1 MSRALR
7 RDVETLPLFEE
18 EPSFLHGFFESAV
31 ARFPDEPAV
40 EIPPGTGRP
49 GRRVV
54 SYASLK
60 HEADALAEALSP
72 SVRQEAVVA
81 ILLPRTTELL
91 YAAQLGAMG
100 AGAAYTCIDPAFPD
114 GHVRDILE
122 DSGAVA
128 LVTDAAGR
136 ARAEGAGFRVARV
149 LDAAE
154 ETARRQGRPVRPRS
168 PKWLRGEHLAYV
180 IYTSGTTGKPKG
192 VLIEHRSIANLVG
205 SDMIEFGLGPG
216 DRVAQ
221 GSSASYDSSVEEVWL
236 ALAAGATV
244 VVMDDEAARLGP
256 DLVPWLRRERITV
269 FCPPPTLLRT
279 AGAVNPQAELPD
291 LRFVYLGG
299 EALPPDVADRWSDG
313 WRLENG
319 YGPTETTVTAIRTT
333 IRKGDEI
340 AIGRPI
346 RGARMWV
353 LNEALEEVPDG
364 EMGELCLGG
373 VCLARGYRNRPELTK
388 ERFPVHPKLGRIYR
402 SGDLGH
408 RSKDGLFFCHG
419 RIDQQVK
426 LRGYRV
432 ELEAIEARLAE
443 CEGVLEAACRVQ
455 GEGARQMLVAFVVPA
470 TPGAP
475 PSLEFLRSSLTDVLP
490 SYMVP
495 ARFGFLPQ
503 LPKTVGGKINR
514 QALPTVDSDV
524 RAGEHPVTPPRNE
537 LEAKVAAVFR
547 EVFEREEPVSIHDDF
562 FTGLGGDS
570 LSAAIAVS
578 LFRDDPATASL
589 TARDLYDGRTV
600 AEVARRAGPPS
611 GAAEAAE
618 DAPARESVDPR
629 PATLVQAG
637 FLALGLLVASL
648 LAGAGALRVF
658 PALVRTIGL
667 VPLVLLGPL
676 LFLLA
681 AHLWTP
687 ISVAFAVLVKRA
699 LVGRYR
705 PGRVPVWG
713 SLYVRNWMVQQSLKL
728 VPWGLLDGTEFRLA
742 ALRALGARIGERV
755 HIHRGVNLS
764 EGGWDLLEIGDDVT
778 IGQDVSLQLVELE
791 DGQTIFGNISIG
803 DGATLEIH
811 SSVEA
816 NSVLEP
822 GAFLAARSSLPRGS
836 RLPRGERWDGIP
848 ARTAGASPA
857 APALP
862 AEERVLPP
870 VAAGAL
876 LLLARFALLLVR
888 ALPTQLLV
896 LAFARAHD
904 IDTARVLAWLAAPTL
919 APGLLLW
926 AMATAVLATPLTLFF
941 EALVCRAM
949 GPVRPGVFS
958 RWSPSYV
965 RVWLKTGLVDGAGR
979 WLWGTLLWPAWLRL
993 AGSRIGKGCE
1003 ISGLIDTVPEL
1014 VEIGPGTFCADGIYL
1029 GGPRLHRGTVTVAA
1043 VHLGK
1048 NSFLGNGVI
1057 VSGGAP
1063 LPDDILLGVC
1073 TVADAATIQPGTAW
1087 FGHPSFEL
1095 PRRQIV
1101 EFDRRL
1107 TLDPSPIRYAN
1118 RVLWEGFRFTLPA
1131 VAVFVLPA
1139 WYALASGA
1147 ARSTSPAAFHL
1158 AAAPL
1163 ILLLAFCFPAL
1174 LVIASKWALLGR
1186 VKPGVHPL
1194 WSCFASRWDFICM
1207 AWNIH
1212 AAGVVSALEG
1222 SLLLSSLLRLA
1233 GVRIGKHVVLG
1244 GGFAEDL
1251 PDPDMLTFED
1261 GATVDCIFQAHTF
1274 EDRVL
1279 KLDRIVI
1286 RKDASV
1292 GRNAVLLY
1300 GAEIGAG
1307 ARVAPNSVVMKHEHL
1322 LSGRSYAG
1330 FPTRPQ

>member
-7 RDVETLPLFEE
+7 RDAETLPLFEE

-31 ARFPDEPAV
+31 ARWPNEPAV

-49 GRRVV
+49 ARRVIT
-54 SYASLK
+54 YANLK
-60 HEADALAEALSP
+60 READALAEAMAPLIT
-72 SVRQEAVVA
+72 QECVVA

-91 YAAQLGAMG
+91 YAAQLGAMK
-100 AGAAYTCIDPAFPD
+100 AGAAYTCIDPVFPD

-136 ARAEGAGFRVARV
+136 ARAEGAGFKVARV

-154 ETARRQGRPVRPRS
+154 ETARRRGRPVRPPS
-168 PKWLRGEHLAYV
+168 PKWLRPEHLAYV
-180 IYTSGTTGKPKG
+180 IYTSGTTGRPKG

-205 SDMIEFGLGPG
+205 SDVIEFGLGPG

-221 GSSASYDSSVEEVWL
+221 SSSASYDSSVEELWL
-236 ALAAGATV
+236 ALASGASV
-244 VVMDDEAARLGP
+244 VMMDDEAARLGP
-256 DLVPWLRRERITV
+256 DLVSWLKRERITV

-279 AGAVNPQAELPD
+279 TGAANPQAELPD
-291 LRFVYLGG
+291 LRLVYLGG
-299 EALPPDVADRWSDG
+299 EALPSDVADRWSNG

-319 YGPTETTVTAIRTT
+319 YGPTETTVTAIRIP
-333 IRKGDEI
+333 IREGDEI
-340 AIGRPI
+340 SIGRPI
-346 RGARMWV
+346 RGVRMWV
-353 LNEALEEVPDG
+353 LNEKLEEVPDG

-373 VCLARGYRNRPELTK
+373 LCVARGYRNRPELTA
-388 ERFPVHPKLGRIYR
+388 ERFPIHPKLGRIYR

-408 RSKDGLFFCHG
+408 RTKDGRFFCHG
-419 RIDQQVK
+419 RIDLQVK

-443 CEGVLEAACRVQ
+443 CDGVLEAVCRVQ
-455 GEGARQMLVAFVVPA
+455 GDGARQMLVAFVVPS
-470 TPGAP
+470 TPESP

-490 SYMVP
+490 PYMVP
-495 ARFGFLPQ
+495 ARFGFLSQ
-503 LPKTVGGKINR
+503 LPKTLGGKINR
-514 QALPTVDSDV
+514 QALPVLEGDV
-524 RAGEHPVTPPRNE
+524 RAGERPLAPPRSE
-537 LEAKVAAVFR
+537 MEAKVAAVFR
-547 EVFEREEPVSIHDDF
+547 EVFERDELPSVHDDF
-562 FTGLGGDS
+562 FSDLGGDS

-578 LFRDDPATASL
+578 LLREDPATASL

-600 AEVARRAGPPS
+600 AEVARRVDNDS
-611 GAAEAAE
+611 GAAAAAKE
-618 DAPARESVDPR
+618 EPARESVDPR
-629 PATLVQAG
+629 PATLAQAG
-637 FLALGLLVASL
+637 FLAVGLFAASL
-648 LAGAGALRVF
+648 LAGTALF
-658 PALVRTIGL
+658 ALPALVRAFGL
-667 VPLVLLGPL
+667 VPVIVFGPL
-676 LFLLA
+676 LILLA
-681 AHLWTP
+681 AHLWAP
-687 ISVAFAVLVKRA
+687 LSVALAVLVKRG
-699 LVGRYR
+699 LIGRYI

-713 SLYVRNWMVQQSLKL
+713 SLYVRNWMVQQTLKL
-728 VPWGLLDGTEFRLA
+728 VPWSLLDGTEFRIA
-742 ALRALGARIGERV
+742 ALRALGARIGQRV

-791 DGQTIFGNISIG
+791 DGQAIFGTVSIG
-803 DGATLEIH
+803 DGATLELH

-816 NSVLEP
+816 NSVIEP

-848 ARTAGASPA
+848 ARLAGTAPEP
-857 APALP
+857 PALP
-862 AEERVLPP
+862 AEERRLSPA
-870 VAAGAL
+870 AAGSL
-876 LLLARFALLLVR
+876 LVGARFALLLVR
-888 ALPTQLLV
+888 ALPAQLLA
-896 LAFARAHD
+896 LTFARAWGL
-904 IDTARVLAWLAAPTL
+904 DTARVLAWLAAPAL
-919 APGLLLW
+919 SPGLLLS
-926 AMATAVLATPLTLFF
+926 AMATASLAMPLTLFL

-949 GPVRPGVFS
+949 GPVRPGVTS
-958 RWSPSYV
+958 RWSASWI
-965 RVWLKTGLVDGAGR
+965 RVWLKTGLVDAAGR
-979 WLWGTLLWPAWLRL
+979 WLWGTLLWPVWLRL
-993 AGSRIGKGCE
+993 AGSRIGRGCE
-1003 ISGLIDTVPEL
+1003 ISSLIDTIPEL
-1014 VEIGPGTFCADGIYL
+1014 VEIGRGTFCADGIYF
-1029 GGPRLHRGTVTVAA
+1029 GGPRLHRGTVTVAP

-1048 NSFLGNGVI
+1048 NSFFGNGV
-1057 VSGGAP
+1057 VVPGGRP

-1073 TVADAATIQPGTAW
+1073 TVADAATIQAGTAW

-1118 RVLWEGFRFTLPA
+1118 RVLWEWFRFTLPA
-1131 VAVFVLPA
+1131 VPVLVLPA

-1147 ARSTSPAAFHL
+1147 FRTLSPAAFHL
-1158 AAAPL
+1158 AAAPFA
-1163 ILLLAFCFPAL
+1163 LLLAFFFPAL
-1174 LVIASKWALLGR
+1174 LVIASKWAFLGR

-1212 AAGVVSALEG
+1212 AGRALSFLDG
-1222 SLLLSSLLRLA
+1222 SLLLSPLLRLA

-1261 GATVDCIFQAHTF
+1261 GATVDCTFQAHTF

-1322 LSGRSYAG
+1322 LPGRSYAG
-1330 FPTRPQ
+1330 FPTRPL

>member
-1 MSRALR
+1 
-7 RDVETLPLFEE
+7 
-18 EPSFLHGFFESAV
+18 
-31 ARFPDEPAV
+31 
-40 EIPPGTGRP
+40 
-49 GRRVV
+49 
-54 SYASLK
+54 
-60 HEADALAEALSP
+60 
-72 SVRQEAVVA
+72 
-81 ILLPRTTELL
+81 
-91 YAAQLGAMG
+91 
-100 AGAAYTCIDPAFPD
+100 
-114 GHVRDILE
+114 
-122 DSGAVA
+122 
-128 LVTDAAGR
+128 
-136 ARAEGAGFRVARV
+136 
-149 LDAAE
+149 
-154 ETARRQGRPVRPRS
+154 
-168 PKWLRGEHLAYV
+168 
-180 IYTSGTTGKPKG
+180 
-192 VLIEHRSIANLVG
+192 
-205 SDMIEFGLGPG
+205 
-216 DRVAQ
+216 
-221 GSSASYDSSVEEVWL
+221 
-236 ALAAGATV
+236 
-244 VVMDDEAARLGP
+244 
-256 DLVPWLRRERITV
+256 
-269 FCPPPTLLRT
+269 
-279 AGAVNPQAELPD
+279 
-291 LRFVYLGG
+291 
-299 EALPPDVADRWSDG
+299 
-313 WRLENG
+313 
-319 YGPTETTVTAIRTT
+319 
-333 IRKGDEI
+333 
-340 AIGRPI
+340 
-346 RGARMWV
+346 
-353 LNEALEEVPDG
+353 
-364 EMGELCLGG
+364 
-373 VCLARGYRNRPELTK
+373 
-388 ERFPVHPKLGRIYR
+388 
-402 SGDLGH
+402 
-408 RSKDGLFFCHG
+408 
-419 RIDQQVK
+419 
-426 LRGYRV
+426 
-432 ELEAIEARLAE
+432 
-443 CEGVLEAACRVQ
+443 
-455 GEGARQMLVAFVVPA
+455 
-470 TPGAP
+470 
-475 PSLEFLRSSLTDVLP
+475 
-490 SYMVP
+490 
-495 ARFGFLPQ
+495 
-503 LPKTVGGKINR
+503 
-514 QALPTVDSDV
+514 
-524 RAGEHPVTPPRNE
+524 
-537 LEAKVAAVFR
+537 
-547 EVFEREEPVSIHDDF
+547 
-562 FTGLGGDS
+562 
-570 LSAAIAVS
+570 
-578 LFRDDPATASL
+578 
-589 TARDLYDGRTV
+589 V
-600 AEVARRAGPPS
+600 AEVARRAGPLS

-618 DAPARESVDPR
+618 DAPARESVDPL

-637 FLALGLLVASL
+637 FLALGLLGASL
-648 LAGAGALRVF
+648 LAGAGALRAF
-658 PALVRTIGL
+658 PALVRAIGL
-667 VPLVLLGPL
+667 VPLVLLGPF

-681 AHLWTP
+681 AHLWAP
-687 ISVAFAVLVKRA
+687 ISVAFAVLAKRA

-705 PGRVPVWG
+705 PGRVPVWS

-791 DGQTIFGNISIG
+791 DGGAIFGGISIG

-848 ARTAGASPA
+848 ARPAGASPA

-870 VAAGAL
+870 AAAGAR

-888 ALPTQLLV
+888 ALPAQLLV
-896 LAFARAHD
+896 LAFAGAHG
-904 IDTARVLAWLAAPTL
+904 IDTARVLAWLAAPAL
-919 APGLLLW
+919 APGLLLS

-965 RVWLKTGLVDGAGR
+965 RVWLKTGVVDGAGR

-1014 VEIGPGTFCADGIYL
+1014 VEIGPRTFCADGIYL
-1029 GGPRLHRGTVTVAA
+1029 GGPRLHRGTVTVAP

-1063 LPDDILLGVC
+1063 LPDGILLGVC
-1073 TVADAATIQPGTAW
+1073 TVADAATIRPGTAW

-1107 TLDPSPIRYAN
+1107 TLDPSPVRYAN

-1163 ILLLAFCFPAL
+1163 ILLLAFFFPAL

-1322 LSGRSYAG
+1322 LAGRSYAG

>member
-7 RDVETLPLFEE
+7 RDAETLPLFEE
-18 EPSFLHGFFESAV
+18 EPSLLHGFFEAAAS
-31 ARFPDEPAV
+31 RWPDEPAV

-49 GRRVV
+49 SRRVV
-54 SYASLK
+54 TYVALRQ
-60 HEADALAEALSP
+60 EADALADAISP
-72 SVRQEAVVA
+72 FVRKECVVA
-81 ILLPRTTELL
+81 ILLPRATELL
-91 YAAQLGAMG
+91 YAAQLGALK
-100 AGAAYTCIDPAFPD
+100 AGAAHTCIDPAYPD
-114 GHVRDILE
+114 GHVRDILK
-122 DSGAVA
+122 DSGAVV

-136 ARAEGAGFRVARV
+136 ARAEGALFHVPHL

-154 ETARRQGRPVRPRS
+154 ETARRRGRPLRPPS
-168 PKWLRGEHLAYV
+168 PTWLRPEHLAYV
-180 IYTSGTTGKPKG
+180 IYTSGTTGRPKG

-205 SDMIEFGLGPG
+205 SDVIEFGLGPG

-291 LRFVYLGG
+291 LRFIYLGG
-299 EALPPDVADRWSDG
+299 EALTPDVADRWSDG

-340 AIGRPI
+340 SIGRPI
-346 RGARMWV
+346 RGVRMWV

-373 VCLARGYRNRPELTK
+373 LCVARGYRNRPELTK

-443 CEGVLEAACRVQ
+443 CAGVLEAACRVQ
-455 GEGARQMLVAFVVPA
+455 GEGVRQTLVAFVVPA
-470 TPGAP
+470 APENP

-490 SYMVP
+490 PYMVP
-495 ARFGFLPQ
+495 ARFGLLPQ
-503 LPKTVGGKINR
+503 LPRTVGGKVNR
-514 QALPTVDSDV
+514 KELPILEDDH
-524 RAGEHPVTPPRNE
+524 RDGKRPVTPPRND
-537 LEAKVAAVFR
+537 LEARVAAAFR
-547 EVFEREEPVSIHDDF
+547 EVFERKEPVSIHDDF
-562 FTGLGGDS
+562 FSDLGGDS
-570 LSAAIAVS
+570 LAAAIAVS
-578 LFRDDPATASL
+578 LLREDPATASL

-600 AEVARRAGPPS
+600 AEVARRAG
-611 GAAEAAE
+611 AFAVADEADD
-618 DAPARESVDPR
+618 DAPARETVDPR

-637 FLALGLLVASL
+637 LLALGLLAASL
-648 LAGAGALRVF
+648 LAGAAALRGL
-658 PALVRTIGL
+658 PALVRTLGL

-676 LFLLA
+676 FLLLA
-681 AHLWTP
+681 AHLWAP
-687 ISVAFAVLVKRA
+687 ISVAIAVLAKRT

-713 SLYVRNWMVQQSLKL
+713 SLYVRNWVVQQTLKL

-764 EGGWDLLEIGDDVT
+764 EGGWDLLEIGNDVT

-791 DGQTIFGNISIG
+791 DGQAIFGGVSIG

-811 SSVEA
+811 SGVEA
-816 NSVLEP
+816 NSVLEE
-822 GAFLAARSSLPRGS
+822 GACLSARSSLSRGS
-836 RLPRGERWDGIP
+836 RVPRGERWDGIP
-848 ARTAGASPA
+848 ARPAGSSPEPPRLLPDERILSPA
-857 APALP
+857 A
-862 AEERVLPP
+862 
-870 VAAGAL
+870 AGTL

-888 ALPTQLLV
+888 AIPAQLLV
-896 LAFARAHD
+896 LAFARAKG
-904 IDTARVLAWLAAPTL
+904 IDTARVLAWLAAPSL
-919 APGLLLW
+919 DAGLLIG
-926 AMATAVLATPLTLFF
+926 AMATASLAVPLTLVV
-941 EALVCRAM
+941 EALACRAM
-949 GPVRPGVFS
+949 GPVRPGVTS
-958 RWSPSYV
+958 RWSPSWV
-965 RVWLKTGLVDGAGR
+965 RVWLKTGLVDAAGR
-979 WLWGTLLWPAWLRL
+979 WLWGTLLWPVWLRL
-993 AGSRIGKGCE
+993 AGARIGKGCE
-1003 ISGLIDTVPEL
+1003 ISSLIDTVPEL

-1029 GGPRLHRGTVTVAA
+1029 GGPRIHRGTVTVDP

-1048 NSFLGNGVI
+1048 SSFLGNGV
-1057 VSGGAP
+1057 VVPGGPP

-1107 TLDPSPIRYAN
+1107 TLDPSPIRYLN
-1118 RVLWEGFRFTLPA
+1118 RVLWEWFRFTLPA
-1131 VAVFVLPA
+1131 IPVFVLPA
-1139 WYALASGA
+1139 WYALAAGA
-1147 ARSTSPAAFHL
+1147 TRDLSPAANHL

-1163 ILLLAFCFPAL
+1163 ALLLALFFPAL
-1174 LVIASKWALLGR
+1174 LVIASKWAFLGR

-1212 AAGVVSALEG
+1212 AGRAASVLEG
-1222 SLLLSSLLRLA
+1222 SLLLSPLLRLA

-1322 LSGRSYAG
+1322 LPGRAYAG
-1330 FPTRPQ
+1330 FPTRPV